1 MATRPISPQDHER
14 IAAAIR
20 AAEAKTDGEI
30 YCVVAH
36 ASDGYFFPA
45 AFMATSGMLIVSLA
59 VAYGLEAWWLSIR
72 LPHFVVAQLLAL
84 ACVLVLLWALPGLR
98 IHLVP
103 RRLRYQAAHDNAI
116 KQFLARNVHLTT
128 ARTGVLVFVSI
139 AERYA
144 EVVAD
149 SGIDAKVGQ
158 HVWDGVVRDLT
169 AACRRRPARRR
180 LRQGDRAGR
189 RGAGRAFPG
198 HVGRHQRTRRPSGRD
213 LSPFRIVCRRSRQRC
228 RSLVRKR
235 SASCH
240 GLLQIGRCGF
250 MVNKS

>member
-14 IAAAIR
+14 IATAIR
-20 AAEAKTDGEI
+20 AAESKTDGEI

-72 LPHFVVAQLLAL
+72 LPHFVIVQLLAL
-84 ACVLVLLWALPGLR
+84 ASVLVLLWALPALR

-103 RRLRYQAAHDNAI
+103 RRQRYQAAHDNALR
-116 KQFLARNVHLTT
+116 QFLARNVHRTT

-149 SGIDAKVGQ
+149 SGINSKVGQ
-158 HVWDGVVRDLT
+158 HVWDGVIRDLT
-169 AACRRRPARRR
+169 QHAGNDR
-180 LRQGDRAGR
+180 LADGFVKAIEQVGAVLAEHFPVTSGDANELDD
-189 RGAGRAFPG
+189 
-198 HVGRHQRTRRPSGRD
+198 H
-213 LSPFRIVCRRSRQRC
+213 
-228 RSLVRKR
+228 LVE
-235 SASCH
+235 
-240 GLLQIGRCGF
+240 I
-250 MVNKS
+250 

>member
-14 IAAAIR
+14 IATAIH
-20 AAEAKTDGEI
+20 AAEEKTDGEI

-45 AFMATSGMLIVSLA
+45 AFMATVCMLFVSLA
-59 VAYGLEAWWLSIR
+59 VGYGLEAWWLSIR
-72 LPHFVVAQLLAL
+72 LPHFVLAQLLAL
-84 ACVLVLLWALPGLR
+84 ACVLALLWALPGMR

-103 RRLRYQAAHDNAI
+103 RRLRYQAAHANAI
-116 KQFLARNVHLTT
+116 KQFLARNVHRTT

-169 AACRRRPARRR
+169 AHAGDDR
-180 LRQGDRAGR
+180 LADGFVKAIELVGAVLAEHFPVTAGDSNELDD
-189 RGAGRAFPG
+189 
-198 HVGRHQRTRRPSGRD
+198 H
-213 LSPFRIVCRRSRQRC
+213 
-228 RSLVRKR
+228 LVE
-235 SASCH
+235 
-240 GLLQIGRCGF
+240 I
-250 MVNKS
+250 